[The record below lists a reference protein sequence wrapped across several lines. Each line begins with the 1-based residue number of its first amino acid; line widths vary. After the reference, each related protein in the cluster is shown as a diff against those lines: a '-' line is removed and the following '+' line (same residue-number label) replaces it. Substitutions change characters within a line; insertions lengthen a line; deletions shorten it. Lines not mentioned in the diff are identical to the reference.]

1 MTFKK
6 NHTLWETEVMD
17 FFKSLME
24 ASHAVHNFIEKVFF
38 ANSDITL
45 LQFGII
51 KQLMSKW
58 GTVETI
64 TDLWC
69 EQHTTRGNLS
79 GIINRMVDSGLVS
92 RKEDTT
98 DRRKKHITLTKLWQ
112 EKHDQIEALM
122 RTHVPNFINNINEIP
137 LIELTASLQMIR
149 DVHIN
154 ALK

>member
-1 MTFKK
+1 MIFKK
-6 NHTLWETEVMD
+6 KNPLSESEVMD

-24 ASHAVHNFIEKVFF
+24 ASHAVHIFIEKVFF
-38 ANSDITL
+38 ANSDISM

-51 KQLMSKW
+51 KQLMMKW
-58 GTVETI
+58 GTVETM

-79 GIINRMVDSGLVS
+79 GIVNRMVDSGLVS
-92 RKEDTT
+92 RKEDAT

-122 RTHVPNFINNINEIP
+122 RTHVPDFIDNIKEIP
-137 LIELTASLQMIR
+137 LVELTNSLRMIR